1 MTRFQR
7 KIYTLTFVILFAI
20 TAPTLIFFA
29 KGYRFDT
36 IKKVFIH
43 SGSVIIKSYP
53 KKVDIYIDGKKAPN
67 KKLNFI
73 NNYYIVNGLRPGK
86 HTVECKKNGYTSWQ
100 KKIHTHSGLSVEFW
114 NVFLMPI
121 PNKTLRTYQPENIS
135 RFYLSPR
142 NKNELVLYKKKDSE
156 KIISLFNTK
165 EQTEKT
171 IYKTN
176 DTYDDLIPNKEENI
190 EWSSNH
196 KKIMIPASKNNSKDY
211 IITSLKNLNEES
223 LSLYDIFEKISP
235 NILQTTTTEKTSVH
249 NKTKKKIINDDKS
262 LTKNI
267 PPSRT
272 KNINES
278 DKSPSPSA
286 KIYQARWIFDS
297 DAKIILLTTNH
308 QLIITDILKPT
319 ESILIDNNVNG
330 FDLAGDH
337 IYYTKISDNVI
348 WDIKS
353 NQPERKKAIA
363 TINIKDKDNDFLKMI
378 AYDEYRIALIT
389 SDKELYIFN
398 QDKEKERIF
407 FNKINNDT
415 NGIQYSD
422 DGKKMLYWTNSEIWV
437 YMLRDWKVQPN
448 RQEGEK
454 IFITRFSSPLK
465 NVQWLQTFENIL
477 FTNNNF
483 VKLSE
488 LDNRDHIN
496 LINIFTSN
504 ALTEEYSYI
513 YNKDNSTLYFL
524 DSIKKNSPDLKLQS
538 IVLIENNGF
547 FNLGN

>member
-7 KIYTLTFVILFAI
+7 KIYTLTFIILFAI
-20 TAPTLIFFA
+20 TAPSLIFFA

-43 SGSVIIKSYP
+43 SGSVIIKSSP

-86 HTVECKKNGYTSWQ
+86 HTVECKKDGYTSWQ

-114 NVFLMPI
+114 NVILMPT
-121 PNKTLRTYQPENIS
+121 PNKTLQVYQPENIS

-142 NKNELVLYKKKDSE
+142 NKNELILYKKKNSE
-156 KIISLFNTK
+156 KIISLFNAK
-165 EQTEKT
+165 EQTERI

-176 DTYDDLIPNKEENI
+176 ENYDELIPDKEENI

-196 KKIMIPASKNNSKDY
+196 KKIMIPAVKNNLKDY
-211 IITSLKNLNEES
+211 IITDLKNLNQES
-223 LSLYDIFEKISP
+223 LSLYTIFEKISS
-235 NILQTTTTEKTSVH
+235 NILNANITEKNSFQEQAQG
-249 NKTKKKIINDDKS
+249 KIINNNKS
-262 LTKNI
+262 LTKKTSPTEIKNAGEQNENLLL
-267 PPSRT
+267 PP
-272 KNINES
+272 KV
-278 DKSPSPSA
+278 
-286 KIYQARWIFDS
+286 YQARWIFDS
-297 DAKIILLTTNH
+297 DVKIILLTTNH
-308 QLIITDILKPT
+308 QLIIIDIIKPN
-319 ESILIDNNVNG
+319 ESIFIDDDVNG

-337 IYYTKISDNVI
+337 IYYTKISDNAI

-353 NQPERKKAIA
+353 NQPKKKKAIA

-389 SDKELYIFN
+389 SNKELYLLN
-398 QDKEKERIF
+398 QNKEKESIF
-407 FNKINNDT
+407 FNKINHNI

-422 DGKKMLYWTNSEIWV
+422 DGKKMLYWSDNEIWV

-448 RQEGEK
+448 RQEGKK
-454 IFITRFSSPLK
+454 IFITRFSSSLK
-465 NVQWLQTFENIL
+465 NIQWLQTFENIL

-496 LINIFTSN
+496 LVNVFTGN
-504 ALTEEYSYI
+504 LPTQEHSYI
-513 YNKDNSTLYFL
+513 YNKDNFILYFL
-524 DSIKKNSPDLKLQS
+524 DSTGKDSTKLKLQS
-538 IVLIENNGF
+538 ITLIENNNL